1 MARSFDALIAERGLH
16 NTTKH
21 KICGIWC
28 WKPCG
33 NGAQSHMEYSAGDH
47 GRACSHGCSNRFRD
61 TPTIRRSRPHINQ
74 GRTSTQIA
82 HQSRLYAGPDCAP
95 IQTGPVRTPT
105 QTAHQSRPYAGP
117 LGDRGVLALHAG
129 GSQRTRPRE
138 SAGAK
143 AYARRVTRA
152 TAFFTMKMASSNA
165 TESSTMV
172 PPGFRPRTYERMSP
186 STAEPTPTALEM
198 TQV

>member
-74 GRTSTQIA
+74 GRT
-82 HQSRLYAGPDCAP
+82 
-95 IQTGPVRTPT
+95 PVKA
-105 QTAHQSRPYAGP
+105 AHQSRPYAGP

-152 TAFFTMKMASSNA
+152 TAFFTTKMASSNA

>member
-1 MARSFDALIAERGLH
+1 MWHMALETMRQWCP
-16 NTTKH
+16 KPY
-21 KICGIWC
+21 GIQC
-28 WKPCG
+28 RRP
-33 NGAQSHMEYSAGDH
+33 
-47 GRACSHGCSNRFRD
+47 
-61 TPTIRRSRPHINQ
+61 RSRMFPRVQQSFPRYADRTPVQTAHQSRPYAGQ

-82 HQSRLYAGPDCAP
+82 HQSRP
-95 IQTGPVRTPT
+95 R
-105 QTAHQSRPYAGP
+105 AGP

-138 SAGAK
+138 SAGAR

>member
-1 MARSFDALIAERGLH
+1 MRQWCP
-16 NTTKH
+16 KPY
-21 KICGIWC
+21 GIQC
-28 WKPCG
+28 
-33 NGAQSHMEYSAGDH
+33 
-47 GRACSHGCSNRFRD
+47 
-61 TPTIRRSRPHINQ
+61 RRSRSRMFPRVQQPFPRYADHTPVQTAHQSRPYAGQ
-74 GRTSTQIA
+74 GRTSTQIE

-95 IQTGPVRTPT
+95 IQTSPVRTST
-105 QTAHQSRPYAGP
+105 QTAHRSRPYAGP

-138 SAGAK
+138 SVGAK

-152 TAFFTMKMASSNA
+152 TAFFTMKMTSSNA